1 MSNLYLLY
9 VRSPQLVPNKALQI
23 NLQTPNLQINLRT
36 NGSITKGPGDLQRR
50 FAKDRI
56 RNLERVSE
64 DYIMEIAFDEVK
76 YWQK

>member
-1 MSNLYLLY
+1 MLE
-9 VRSPQLVPNKALQI
+9 QLIPNKALQI
-23 NLQTPNLQINLRT
+23 NLLNLQTPNLQINLRT